1 MYFLRLVIAV
11 ALTGPLMSC
20 GGYVGPPGPP
30 GPKGD
35 PGAEG
40 PPFGL
45 RVLRSKCDETT
56 CAIQCREDEMLLTA
70 YCGIKRNPA
79 VFPTERSA
87 TCRTAVPG
95 NSPIVAACAKMSA
108 Q

>member
-1 MYFLRLVIAV
+1 MHFLRLLIGIAL
-11 ALTGPLMSC
+11 AGPLVNC

-35 PGAEG
+35 PGPEG

-45 RVLRSKCDETT
+45 RVLRANCDERSCT
-56 CAIQCREDEMLLTA
+56 IECREDEMLLTA
-70 YCGIKRNPA
+70 YCGPRRNA
-79 VFPTERSA
+79 ALFPTERSA
-87 TCRTAVPG
+87 TCRTLVTG
-95 NSPIVAACAKMSA
+95 NSPIVGACAKISA